1 MAPPFLSETKKLD
14 TLYSVGE
21 ERTVVLAIDTCKSC
35 LSAFDSLAASCHK
48 TQSFLSANS
57 ASSADFQLKPTD
69 RLVVVFHHANHTPI
83 SIMTRGAGK
92 LREGFDDKS
101 SDSQSENSPASPSTP
116 RSILSALLSP
126 LGAGGSKLR
135 PNSASGADDGGDDSV
150 APPRL
155 NLPRHQ
161 LWRPQLNPSNV
172 VRQMQ
177 EAGRADAAPVVVMAL
192 MAEREVRR
200 ALAERTAWDRRTKRA
215 VMRMAAVAR
224 ACKIRFEVIDLSD
237 IAGEPDSSKKRDTN
251 PVLSMH
257 SPPSACPRKTC
268 EKSPP
273 SQALSW
279 EAKAD
284 AVIRFCL
291 HINAELLLL
300 PSSHACKA
308 LNFSGKF
315 ATHNF
320 TIRCT
325 RDAPCPLIK
334 LGADSGGDGKDGR
347 RSCKSLGSVSE
358 KDYELPRSATLEDL
372 V

>member
-1 MAPPFLSETKKLD
+1 MPPPFNSGTTKLD
-14 TLYSVGE
+14 TLFSVGE

-35 LSAFDSLAASCHK
+35 LTAFDSLAASCHK
-48 TQSFLSANS
+48 TQSFLPANLA
-57 ASSADFQLKPTD
+57 ASEEFQLKSTD

-83 SIMTRGAGK
+83 SIMTH
-92 LREGFDDKS
+92 
-101 SDSQSENSPASPSTP
+101 
-116 RSILSALLSP
+116 
-126 LGAGGSKLR
+126 
-135 PNSASGADDGGDDSV
+135 
-150 APPRL
+150 
-155 NLPRHQ
+155 LPRHQ

-177 EAGRADAAPVVVMAL
+177 EAGRADAASVVVMAL
-192 MAEREVRR
+192 MEEREVRR

-224 ACKIRFEVIDLSD
+224 VCKIRFEAIDLSD
-237 IAGEPDSSKKRDTN
+237 IAGETDGSKKRETN
-251 PVLSMH
+251 PAPSTQ
-257 SPPSACPRKTC
+257 SPPSESPRKTS

-279 EAKAD
+279 EAKAE
-284 AVIRFCL
+284 AVIRFCR

-315 ATHNF
+315 ASHNF
-320 TIRCT
+320 TIRCA

-334 LGADSGGDGKDGR
+334 LGADLGGDRKDGR
-347 RSCKSLGSVSE
+347 TRSCIGHRSVTV
-358 KDYELPRSATLEDL
+358 KDSQVPRSATVDDIAM
-372 V
+372 